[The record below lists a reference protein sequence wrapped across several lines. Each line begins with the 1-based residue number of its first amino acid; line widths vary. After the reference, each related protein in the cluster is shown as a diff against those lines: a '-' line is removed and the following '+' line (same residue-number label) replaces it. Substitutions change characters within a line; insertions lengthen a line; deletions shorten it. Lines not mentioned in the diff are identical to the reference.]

1 MFLRAFLFTVV
12 TGYKHIYSKL
22 QTSNSGI
29 DVFVRRIYFGCLVDN
44 LNYCVKEKG
53 MEIYAWCI
61 MPSHVHLVFRSTQVS
76 PEELIG
82 GFKSVTS
89 RKLVALIAG
98 NIQESR
104 REWLLN
110 SFKKAGAANSN
121 NTKNQFW
128 QQHNK
133 PIELWSAPV
142 IGQKIDYTH
151 NNPVEAGFV
160 ENDYEYL
167 YSSARDY
174 CGIQGRV
181 VIITT

>member
-1 MFLRAFLFTVV
+1 MSRNYKFHNPEGLYFVSFATVFWV
-12 TGYKHIYSKL
+12 
-22 QTSNSGI
+22 
-29 DVFVRRIYFGCLVDN
+29 DVFVRRIYFDCLTDN

-53 MEIYAWCI
+53 MEIYSWCI
-61 MPSHVHLVFRSTQVS
+61 MPSHVHLVFRSNLIK
-76 PEELIG
+76 PDELIG

-89 RKLVALIAG
+89 RKLIALIEE
-98 NIQESR
+98 NMQESR

-133 PIELWSAPV
+133 PIELWSAAV
-142 IGQKIDYTH
+142 IQQKIDYIH
-151 NNPVEAGFV
+151 NNPLIAGFV

-174 CGIQGRV
+174 CGTKGFV
-181 VIITT
+181 DVLTA

>member
-1 MFLRAFLFTVV
+1 
-12 TGYKHIYSKL
+12 
-22 QTSNSGI
+22 
-29 DVFVRRIYFGCLVDN
+29 
-44 LNYCVKEKG
+44 

-61 MPSHVHLVFRSTQVS
+61 MPSHVHLVFRSTIQK

-82 GFKSVTS
+82 GFKSYTS
-89 RKLVALIAG
+89 RKLIALITD

-128 QQHNK
+128 QQDNH
-133 PIELWSAPV
+133 PIELWSVNV
-142 IGQKIDYTH
+142 IQQKMDYTH

-174 CGIQGRV
+174 LRYKRAG
-181 VIITT
+181 